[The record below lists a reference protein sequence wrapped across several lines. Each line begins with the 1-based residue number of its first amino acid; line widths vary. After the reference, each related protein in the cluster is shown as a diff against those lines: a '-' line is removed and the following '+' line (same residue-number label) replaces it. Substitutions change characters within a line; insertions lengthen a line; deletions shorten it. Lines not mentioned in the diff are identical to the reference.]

1 MLLTLAL
8 CVCIVG
14 DKAGKPNPEVTR
26 ADIERTVAYLASDE
40 LEGRDTG
47 SAGAEKAAKFL
58 AAALERAGVEPAGDK
73 GTWLQQV
80 PITRTTFREVPRL
93 SVWTEDGKERE
104 CVAGIDFDWYSGAP
118 GTKRLRARA
127 VTKDEEMI
135 GFRDDEVAL
144 FLDGSM
150 QDRRR
155 WLSATKGI
163 GFGLVIAP
171 GSDKPGA
178 TATTTPPRQ
187 QTSAGA
193 PDEQPT
199 GQLRVHG
206 EVLALFRAG
215 KVKAVRVH
223 GSVEKARLDAFNVLG
238 ILRGVGTPEN
248 PALADEAIVFSAH
261 YDHVGLARGEAKPGD
276 DVIRNGADDDA
287 SGCAAVIELAEA
299 LAAGPKPA
307 RSLVFLLATAE
318 EIGLIGTEWYI
329 EHPLF
334 TLDKTAC
341 NLNYEMIGRPDALVG
356 GAGKLWLTGDER
368 SNLGVRLRELGVP
381 VVADPRPRQNFFQR
395 SDNYAFARRGV
406 VAQTLSTFDPET
418 HKDYHG
424 VDDEVER
431 LDLDHMAEAV
441 RASLPGV
448 RALADGTLTPAWN
461 PGGDPSKR

>member
-1 MLLTLAL
+1 MLLSLAL
-8 CVCIVG
+8 LLCTSG
-14 DKAGKPNPEVTR
+14 DKVGKANPDVTR

-47 SAGAEKAAKFL
+47 SAGAEKAAKVL
-58 AAALERAGVEPAGDK
+58 ADALSRAGVEPAGDK

-80 PITRTTFREVPRL
+80 PITRTTFGEVPRL
-93 SVWTEDGKERE
+93 SVWTEDGKQRE
-104 CVAGIDFDWYSGAP
+104 CVAGIDFEWSSGAP
-118 GTKRLRARA
+118 GTKRLRASV
-127 VTKDEEMI
+127 VTKDDEML
-135 GFRDDEVAL
+135 GLQDDEVAL

-155 WLSATKGI
+155 WLSASQGI
-163 GFGLVIAP
+163 GFGLVITP
-171 GSDKPGA
+171 GSDQPGS
-178 TATTTPPRQ
+178 TATTTPPRT

-193 PDEQPT
+193 PDAQPA
-199 GQLRVHG
+199 GQLRVRG

-223 GSVEKARLDAFNVLG
+223 GRVERAKLPAFNVLG

-248 PALADEAIVFSAH
+248 PALAEEAIVFSAH
-261 YDHVGLARGEAKPGD
+261 YDHVGLASGEAKPGD

-307 RSLVFLLATAE
+307 RSIVFLLATAE
-318 EIGLIGTEWYI
+318 EIALIGTEWYI

-334 TLDKTAC
+334 TLEKTAC
-341 NLNYEMIGRPDALVG
+341 NLNYEMVGRPDALVG

-424 VDDEVER
+424 VDDELER
-431 LDLDHMAEAV
+431 LDLDHMAQAV